1 MQQYKQDL
9 CGCMDDWAP
18 QPQEPIGFLQ
28 LPRDFWKGCI
38 FYLLLKQKDTESIS
52 KDIARIL

>member
-1 MQQYKQDL
+1 
-9 CGCMDDWAP
+9 MDDWAP
-18 QPQEPIGFLQ
+18 QSQEPIGFLQ
-28 LPRDFWKGCI
+28 LPRDFWKGCT